1 MILLKALSVIFLVTV
16 IMMITKFVIEEFR
29 KIDIEELKKG
39 WNNED

>member
-16 IMMITKFVIEEFR
+16 IMMITKFVIEEFK